1 MVWRKSHRRKISPLD
16 RLSDGVARFTGSWT
30 FIGLH
35 VVWFALWFGFRLGVD
50 HLTLI
55 LSVEAIFLVTILLM
69 VSNRQERGDDARE
82 ETDLRTD
89 LETERLV
96 LELRKAIKDIR
107 KHQKD

>member
-1 MVWRKSHRRKISPLD
+1 MLSPLD
-16 RLSDGVARFTGSWT
+16 HLSDAVARFTGSWT

-35 VVWFALWFGFRLGVD
+35 IVWFAVWFGFGLGVD

-55 LSVEAIFLVTILLM
+55 LSVEAIFLVAILLM
-69 VSNRQERGDDARE
+69 MSNRQERRDDARE
-82 ETDLRTD
+82 EKDLETD

-107 KHQKD
+107 KHQKE